1 MQKGTIQDR
10 FCGTIAKI
18 LEDHPEL
25 TKTQIATDLE
35 CGRTKLSEILAGRMM
50 AGTDVIAQLCQKYE
64 ISPDWILC
72 GRGPQWKSEI
82 PTEVPPKSSLP
93 LIPIEAVAGF
103 NGIDEP
109 GISFAECPVY
119 AVPEFIAAKAEY
131 MIRVSGSSM
140 YPKYSNGDI
149 LACRRIPEI
158 TFIQWG
164 KVYVIDSMQGA
175 MVKRL
180 FEIDDNPDELLCK
193 SDNENYPP
201 FRIPRSEIRSLSIV
215 LGVVRLE

>member
-1 MQKGTIQDR
+1 MSTKVEIIERIKEAEGLKSDASLADFLGISKPALANWRARNSIDYDVVFSKCEHLDFNWLVT
-10 FCGTIAKI
+10 GKKTEP
-18 LEDHPEL
+18 LPE
-25 TKTQIATDLE
+25 A
-35 CGRTKLSEILAGRMM
+35 
-50 AGTDVIAQLCQKYE
+50 V
-64 ISPDWILC
+64 
-72 GRGPQWKSEI
+72 KSDDGEKQESHR
-82 PTEVPPKSSLP
+82 PAHFLP
-93 LIPIEAVAGF
+93 LIPIDAVAGF